1 MTQLWNDF
9 SSAAKSLCSTEQDV
23 DPILSKS
30 WEKVTET
37 IQQIAPLHSELVRS
51 HKQIKPTHI
60 LLLKQRK
67 KNIKRKC
74 S

>member
-1 MTQLWNDF
+1 
-9 SSAAKSLCSTEQDV
+9 
-23 DPILSKS
+23 
-30 WEKVTET
+30 
-37 IQQIAPLHSELVRS
+37 LVRS

-74 S
+74 SWKFFFNEWLNFV